1 MKPAKSK
8 ATHLLAAAMTAV
20 MLAGCSGYHPAP
32 RAFHEAVMQ
41 PYRLDA
47 GDRLRV
53 TVFEQDG
60 LTGTYTIDQSGYIAF
75 PLIGAVPA
83 RGRTLQELEGNIAA
97 SLRQG
102 YLRDPDVSIEIDRYR
117 SFYIMGEVGQAGQYS
132 YVAGMTVQNAI
143 AIAGGYSSRANQR
156 NVDITRNINGKI
168 MTGRVRLRIPSL
180 LATPFMCASGCS
192 NHDSTRTS
200 ADPALF
206 PVAGGRHFQACAGSR
221 QEHARLVTR
230 LESCAIPRPA
240 APMRTSS
247 SKRSC
252 RI

>member
-20 MLAGCSGYHPAP
+20 MLAGCSGYQPAP

-83 RGRTLQELEGNIAA
+83 RGRTLQELEGNIAV

-143 AIAGGYSSRANQR
+143 AIAGGLFLAGKPAQCRYHPEHQR
-156 NVDITRNINGKI
+156 E
-168 MTGRVRLRIPSL
+168 
-180 LATPFMCASGCS
+180 
-192 NHDSTRTS
+192 NHDRQGSDHGS
-200 ADPALF
+200 DPRW
-206 PVAGGRHFQACAGSR
+206 RHHLCA
-221 QEHARLVTR
+221 
-230 LESCAIPRPA
+230 
-240 APMRTSS
+240 
-247 SKRSC
+247 
-252 RI
+252 